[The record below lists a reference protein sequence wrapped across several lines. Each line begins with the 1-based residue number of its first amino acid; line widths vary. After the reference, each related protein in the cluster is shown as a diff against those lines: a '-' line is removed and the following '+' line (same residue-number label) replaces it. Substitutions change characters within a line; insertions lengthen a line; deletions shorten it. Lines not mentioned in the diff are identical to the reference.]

1 LIDTVHVAD
10 DLANMRLAYDN
21 DAAFAAAVKAVAAA
35 IQIALV
41 QREKFGTRHEFRLEE
56 YYRAKFQS
64 ERKPKAVADL
74 RLVFRP
80 VPNSDEIEVVGFG
93 HRFDPQSLY
102 LTTSIRLTS

>member
-1 LIDTVHVAD
+1 VHVAE
-10 DLANMRLAYDN
+10 DLANLRLAYDA
-21 DAAFAAAVKAVAAA
+21 DAAFTAAVKAVAAA

-41 QREKFGTRHEFRLEE
+41 QRERFGTRLEFRLEE

-64 ERKPKAVADL
+64 ERNPKAVADL
-74 RLVFRP
+74 RLDFRP